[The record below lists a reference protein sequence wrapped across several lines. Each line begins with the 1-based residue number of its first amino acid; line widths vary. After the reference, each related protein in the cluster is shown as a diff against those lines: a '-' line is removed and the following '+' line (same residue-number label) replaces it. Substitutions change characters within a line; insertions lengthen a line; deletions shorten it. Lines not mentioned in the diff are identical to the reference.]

1 MKSMKL
7 LSLGVLCMILA
18 SCVDHEAESASL
30 HEQIVSE
37 GVQIKISEFRQH
49 EWDKCLEQA
58 RDLAIANA
66 DSIIRAMAKQEAVEP
81 VQKPPKPER
90 PIKPEVKILPDS
102 VMQKASVKQDS
113 IQD

>member
-7 LSLGVLCMILA
+7 LSLSVLCMILA
-18 SCVDHEAESASL
+18 SCVDHEAETASFR
-30 HEQIVSE
+30 EQIVSE
-37 GVQIKISEFRQH
+37 GVRIRISEFRQR

-66 DSIIRAMAKQEAVEP
+66 DSMIRAMAKQEAVEP

-90 PIKPEVKILPDS
+90 PVKPEVRILPDS
-102 VMQKASVKQDS
+102 VMRKASVKKDS